1 MPPTREFLQSQ
12 LHTLAQQGVYLG
24 TSSWKY
30 EGWLDQIY
38 TRDRYVYRGNY
49 SKTRFEKNCLTEY
62 AETFPT
68 VCIDAAYYD
77 FPRPQYLTNLA
88 EQVPPHFQFGLK
100 VTDAI
105 TIRKFPNLERF
116 GPRAGQPNP
125 DFLNADLFTTRFLE
139 PCSQIR
145 SQIGLIIFEFSR
157 FWPTDYAQGR
167 DFLADLDAFLTQLP
181 PNWPY
186 GIEIRNR
193 HWLVPNYFAC
203 LQKHHITHVYNAWD
217 AMPPIHEQLQLPDS
231 IPNPHLVA
239 ARFLLKS
246 GRKYAQA
253 VQAFQPYNQTRE
265 PLPEARQAGAQL
277 IQHGRTTPNRKTF
290 VFVNNRLEGNS
301 PNTIAAMIQE
311 ATHPKP

>member
-1 MPPTREFLQSQ
+1 MPPTRQFLQTQ
-12 LHTLAQQGVYLG
+12 LQTLAQQGVYLG

-38 TRDRYVYRGNY
+38 TRDRYVYRGQW
-49 SKTRFEKNCLTEY
+49 SKTRFEKNCLSEY

-77 FPRPQYLTNLA
+77 FPRPQYLLNLA
-88 EQVPPHFQFGLK
+88 EQVPAYFQFGLK

-105 TIRKFPNLERF
+105 TIRKFPNLDRF
-116 GPRAGQPNP
+116 GPRAGQPNA
-125 DFLNADLFTTRFLE
+125 DFLNADLFATRFLE

-145 SQIGLIIFEFSR
+145 PNIGIILFEFSR
-157 FWPTDYAQGR
+157 FWPTDYSQGR
-167 DFLADLDAFLTQLP
+167 DFLTDLDAFLSKLP
-181 PNWPY
+181 TDWPY

-193 HWLVPNYFAC
+193 HWLVPDYFAC
-203 LQKHHITHVYNAWD
+203 LQKHRITHVFNAWD
-217 AMPPIHEQLQLPDS
+217 AMPPVHQQIQLP
-231 IPNPHLVA
+231 NAFTHPHLVA

-277 IQHGRTTPNRKTF
+277 IQQGQTTPNRKTF
-290 VFVNNRLEGNS
+290 VFINNRLEGNS

-311 ATHPKP
+311 AAHPQP